1 MATINQRPKYLKAV
15 LYNNN
20 VAEIAGSVVQSQCFT
35 VQDYHYHC
43 FRKRDEQGTPYGS
56 IISKFLDFT
65 VVVSDLES
73 IKFFYQCME
82 MSENTP
88 VSFLFNAT
96 FSPTGRLVDFEDGLI
111 TYGYVV
117 NVDEGCENDDA
128 SGQEQVLLHVRM
140 LLSNMLFMG
149 SSTVHY
155 LEITKD

>member
-1 MATINQRPKYLKAV
+1 MVKVSQRPKFLKAV

-20 VAEIAGSVVQSQCFT
+20 VAEVAGSVVQSQCFT

-43 FRKRDEQGTPYGS
+43 YRERDAQGNPFGGVLSEY
-56 IISKFLDFT
+56 LDFS
-65 VVVSDLES
+65 VVVADIEAS
-73 IKFFYQCME
+73 KFFYQCMDQ
-82 MSENTP
+82 SETTP

-96 FSPTGRLVDFEDGLI
+96 FGPTGRLTEFEDGLI

-117 NVDEGCENDDA
+117 NVDEGCENNDET
-128 SGQEQVLLHVRM
+128 GQEQVLLHVRM

-149 SSTVHY
+149 SNSVHY